1 MCAIVDASVVH
12 EVFGPEQPPAGRKF
26 RNWIDKGS
34 LRLVAGGRALEELDA
49 HGHFR
54 KWRAIAVQT
63 GKIRIV
69 ARERIDARMR
79 ELQDAGSC
87 TSDDEHI
94 ISLAQLSGAR
104 LLYSNDVALRDDFR
118 NRDLLDRPKGKVY
131 STLVSTAFGRAH
143 QRLLADNTLCRV
155 P

>member
-12 EVFGPEQPPAGRKF
+12 EVFGPDQSPAGRKF
-26 RNWIDKGS
+26 RNWIDQGS
-34 LRLVAGGRALEELDA
+34 MRLVAGGKVLEELDA

-54 KWRAIAVQT
+54 QWRAIAVQT

-69 ARERIDARMR
+69 SRERMDARMR
-79 ELQDAGSC
+79 ELQDADSC
-87 TSDDEHI
+87 TSDDEHV

-104 LLYSNDVALRDDFR
+104 LLYSNDIALRNDFKKKV
-118 NRDLLDRPKGKVY
+118 LLDRPRGKVY
-131 STLVSTAFGRAH
+131 STRTSPAFGGSHR
-143 QRLLADNTLCRV
+143 RLLADSNLCRV